1 MTTNGFLIYALIFL
15 AFSVVS
21 VPISKKFGFGS
32 VLGYLVAGILIG
44 PSAFSLIHGSENLA
58 HFAELGVVFL
68 LFLIGLELQPKRLW
82 AMKHQ
87 LAVLG
92 LGQTLGS
99 SLILGAIFHFT
110 VNVTWT
116 SSLVAGFALAL
127 SSTAFSLQSL
137 IEKGELKTPYGQS
150 SFSVLLMQDILA
162 IPALALIPA
171 LGVHQIQDEP
181 YNFGSF
187 FAIVLF
193 VAFLIVSSRTWVGAL
208 FRWIARHGSRE
219 IFTALTLLLVL
230 GVSYL
235 MHMMGLS
242 MGLGAFLAGVL
253 LADSEYRHEIEVD
266 LEPFKALLMGFFFM
280 AVGITVPVEKFLHDP
295 LRILGWVAA
304 LMLVKFVV
312 MYIVG
317 RFGKL
322 GHENSK
328 RMALYLALGGEFA
341 FVISTLTL
349 RTSLLTG
356 EQASTLNLVVTFSM
370 VLTPFLLF
378 LQTWWDQKQQSKKK
392 SLEEYDTFDN
402 TDSKVIIA
410 GFGRFGQIF
419 GRILRA
425 QGIPFTAIDHDP
437 DQIQLLRKF
446 GNKVYYGDCS
456 REEILQAAGAA
467 SAKFIIVA
475 IDDMPGSLETIQVIK
490 EKFPNLK
497 VFARARNRQHTY
509 ELMDLGIKHVKRET
523 IDSSIGFVEDLLL
536 EMGMNKQRAR
546 KIVEKFREHDK
557 NLLQQQYLN
566 RFDEKAMISASKLAV
581 EQLEKVMKEDLTQ
594 SYVSFGEPTAETN
607 QSSSAPT

>member
-1 MTTNGFLIYALIFL
+1 MTANGFIVYALIFL

-21 VPISKKFGFGS
+21 VLLSKRFGFGS
-32 VLGYLVAGILIG
+32 VLGYLVAGVLIG
-44 PSAFSLIHGSENLA
+44 PSAFSLVHGSEDLG

-82 AMKHQ
+82 SMRHQ
-87 LAVLG
+87 LSVLG
-92 LGQTLGS
+92 LGQIIGS
-99 SLILGAIFHFT
+99 TIVLGAIFHFAIEMSW
-110 VNVTWT
+110 V

-137 IEKGELKTPYGQS
+137 IEKGELKTPFGQGT
-150 SFSVLLMQDILA
+150 FSVLLMQDIVA

-171 LGVHQIQDEP
+171 LGIQQQINNESA

-187 FAIVLF
+187 LAILLF
-193 VAFLIVSSRTWVGAL
+193 VAFLIVSSRTWVGSL
-208 FRWIARHGSRE
+208 FRLIALHGSRE
-219 IFTALTLLLVL
+219 IFTSLTLLLVL
-230 GVSYL
+230 GVSYF
-235 MHMMGLS
+235 MHLMGLS

-280 AVGITVPVEKFLHDP
+280 AVGITVPVEKIMTDP
-295 LRILGWVAA
+295 FRILGWVIA
-304 LMLVKFVV
+304 LMSVKFSI
-312 MYIVG
+312 MYAVG

-322 GHENSK
+322 GHENAK
-328 RMALYLALGGEFA
+328 RAALYLSLGGEFA
-341 FVISTLTL
+341 FVISSLTL
-349 RTSLLTG
+349 KTSLLTL

-378 LQTWWDQKQQSKKK
+378 FQTKLDERHQAKKRT
-392 SLEEYDTFDN
+392 LDEYDKFDLAE
-402 TDSKVIIA
+402 SQVIIA

-456 REEILQAAGAA
+456 REEILHAAGAQNA
-467 SAKFIIVA
+467 RYIIVA
-475 IDDMPGSLETIQVIK
+475 IDDANVSVETVEVIK

-497 VFARARNRQHTY
+497 VFARARNRQHAY
-509 ELMDLGIKHVKRET
+509 ELMDMGIKHVKRET
-523 IDSSIGFVEDLLL
+523 IDSSISFVKDLLI
-536 EMGMNKQRAR
+536 EMGMPAQRAHL
-546 KIVEKFREHDK
+546 IVEKFREHDK
-557 NLLQQQYLN
+557 NTILPG
-566 RFDEKAMISASKLAV
+566 S
-581 EQLEKVMKEDLTQ
+581 
-594 SYVSFGEPTAETN
+594 
-607 QSSSAPT
+607 

>member
-1 MTTNGFLIYALIFL
+1 MTANGFVNYALIFL
-15 AFSVVS
+15 AFSVIA
-21 VPISKKFGFGS
+21 VPISKRFGFGS
-32 VLGYLVAGILIG
+32 VLGYLVAGALIG
-44 PSAFSLIHGSENLA
+44 PSAFSLVQGSESLA

-87 LAVLG
+87 LTVLG

-99 SLILGAIFHFT
+99 TIVLGMIFRFAVHMSWESAL
-110 VNVTWT
+110 VT
-116 SSLVAGFALAL
+116 GFALAL

-137 IEKGELKTPYGQS
+137 IEKGELKTPFGQGA
-150 SFSVLLMQDILA
+150 FSVLLMQDILA

-171 LGVHQIQDEP
+171 LGVQQVDVEGAHSI
-181 YNFGSF
+181 GSF
-187 FAIVLF
+187 LAILVF
-193 VAFLIVSSRTWVGAL
+193 VAVLIVSSRTWVGAL

-230 GVSYL
+230 GVSYSMFL
-235 MHMMGLS
+235 MGLS

-280 AVGITVPVEKFLHDP
+280 TVGITVPIEKLIANP
-295 LRILGWVAA
+295 VQILGWVAL
-304 LMLVKFVV
+304 LMIVKYFI
-312 MYIVG
+312 MYAVA

-322 GHENSK
+322 SHENSK
-328 RMALYLALGGEFA
+328 RAALYLALGGEFA
-341 FVISTLTL
+341 FVISSLTL
-349 RTSLLTG
+349 KTG
-356 EQASTLNLVVTFSM
+356 ILSEEQASTLNLVVTFSM

-378 LQTWWDQKQQSKKK
+378 LQTKYDEKRQSRKK
-392 SLEEYDTFDN
+392 SIDEYDKFDN
-402 TDSKVIIA
+402 VGEPQVIIA

-456 REEILQAAGAA
+456 RDDILQAAGAQ
-467 SAKFIIVA
+467 SAKFMIVA
-475 IDDMPGSLETIQVIK
+475 IDNMETSLETVKVIK
-490 EKFPNLK
+490 EKFPHLK

-509 ELMDLGIKHVKRET
+509 ELMDLGIRYVKRET
-523 IDSSIGFVEDLLL
+523 IDSSINFVGELLT
-536 EMGMNKQRAR
+536 EMGIPKASAL
-546 KIVEKFREHDK
+546 KIVEKFKDHD
-557 NLLQQQYLN
+557 NALIHQQYVN
-566 RFDEKAMISASKLAV
+566 RFDEKAMISASKIAV
-581 EQLEKVMKEDLTQ
+581 EQLEKVMKEDITQ
-594 SYVSFGEPTAETN
+594 SYVNFDN
-607 QSSSAPT
+607 QSESQPS